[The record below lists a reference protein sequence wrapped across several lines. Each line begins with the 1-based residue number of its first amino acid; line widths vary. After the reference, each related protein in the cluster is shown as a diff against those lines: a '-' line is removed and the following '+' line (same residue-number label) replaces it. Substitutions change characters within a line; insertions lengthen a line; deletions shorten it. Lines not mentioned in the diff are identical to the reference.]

1 MIACWSKFSYIP
13 SVERRTLWKQRLREG
28 NTGIIVSQNIDLSE
42 TMKISDEPHELKKGM
57 EPGIYA
63 FGDLPIDTTLL
74 HNTHSWKE
82 VPPGNE
88 DRVLC
93 EG

>member
-1 MIACWSKFSYIP
+1 
-13 SVERRTLWKQRLREG
+13 VERRTLWEKRLREG

-63 FGDLPIDTTLL
+63 FGDLSIDTTLL

-82 VPPGNE
+82 VPPGDE